1 MSTQPYLDDA
11 AVGTEL
17 PALVKEPT
25 TRQLV
30 MYAGASGD
38 FYEIHYD
45 KDFAAEQ
52 GLPGVILHGAL
63 KSAYLGQLV
72 TDWVGAEG
80 RVPRAADVEA
90 GRRDASTGREGAGAG
105 AGERPRSTASFEKN
119 ERQCPDTDSGSAR
132 YRWNS
137 SSTYPAFGPL
147 NNSDDGMNGDILPCG
162 RQRWGEWKITGRP
175 SKLYRPRV
183 LQTYMGEGQLKRA
196 SEPRYRPRRPSPN
209 RQRPHP

>member
-11 AVGTEL
+11 AIGTEL

-80 RVPRAADVEA
+80 RLLSLSVRYREMDVPGDVLTCKGTVVERDEDA
-90 GRRDASTGREGAGAG
+90 GSVRCDIWIENGAGTRTTT
-105 AGERPRSTASFEKN
+105 GEAVV
-119 ERQCPDTDSGSAR
+119 A
-132 YRWNS
+132 
-137 SSTYPAFGPL
+137 
-147 NNSDDGMNGDILPCG
+147 LPS
-162 RQRWGEWKITGRP
+162 R
-175 SKLYRPRV
+175 
-183 LQTYMGEGQLKRA
+183 
-196 SEPRYRPRRPSPN
+196 
-209 RQRPHP
+209 

>member
-11 AVGTEL
+11 TEGTQL

-45 KDFAAEQ
+45 KGFANEQ

-72 TDWVGAEG
+72 TGWAGGEG
-80 RVPRAADVEA
+80 RLLSLSV
-90 GRRDASTGREGAGAG
+90 
-105 AGERPRSTASFEKN
+105 
-119 ERQCPDTDSGSAR
+119 R
-132 YRWNS
+132 YREMDVPGDVLTCGGTVVERDEAAGSVRCDIWIE
-137 SSTYPAFGPL
+137 
-147 NNSDDGMNGDILPCG
+147 NGKGVRTTTGEAVIALP
-162 RQRWGEWKITGRP
+162 
-175 SKLYRPRV
+175 S
-183 LQTYMGEGQLKRA
+183 
-196 SEPRYRPRRPSPN
+196 
-209 RQRPHP
+209 H

>member
-1 MSTQPYLDDA
+1 MNTQPYMEDA

-80 RVPRAADVEA
+80 RLLSLSVRYREMDVPGDVLTCKGTVVERDEAAGSVRCDIWIEN
-90 GRRDASTGREGAGAG
+90 GAGVRTTT
-105 AGERPRSTASFEKN
+105 GEAVVALPPR
-119 ERQCPDTDSGSAR
+119 
-132 YRWNS
+132 
-137 SSTYPAFGPL
+137 
-147 NNSDDGMNGDILPCG
+147 
-162 RQRWGEWKITGRP
+162 
-175 SKLYRPRV
+175 
-183 LQTYMGEGQLKRA
+183 
-196 SEPRYRPRRPSPN
+196 
-209 RQRPHP
+209 

>member
-1 MSTQPYLDDA
+1 MSTQPYLDAA

-72 TDWVGAEG
+72 TGWMGAEG
-80 RVPRAADVEA
+80 RLLSLSVRYREMDVPGDVLTCKGTVVERDDA
-90 GRRDASTGREGAGAG
+90 GSVRCDIWIENGAGVRTTT
-105 AGERPRSTASFEKN
+105 GEAVV
-119 ERQCPDTDSGSAR
+119 A
-132 YRWNS
+132 
-137 SSTYPAFGPL
+137 
-147 NNSDDGMNGDILPCG
+147 LPS
-162 RQRWGEWKITGRP
+162 R
-175 SKLYRPRV
+175 
-183 LQTYMGEGQLKRA
+183 
-196 SEPRYRPRRPSPN
+196 
-209 RQRPHP
+209 